1 MGKTLADHVKD
12 YLTPS
17 LLIGAIIAGAYYGGD
32 FLKGEEAYKEA
43 LKEVTFDNSKQ
54 KNKVI
59 EHVNVE
65 YSPVNVYKQ
74 SDTLKRQQNGIKL
87 LMEKQ
92 NLIMDSIYKQTTVR
106 DSINTIE
113 EAVKNRSRNA
123 REDKMNIIIE
133 GLDNINKRLDSIK
146 Q

>member
-1 MGKTLADHVKD
+1 MKKTFADHIKD

-17 LLIGAIIAGAYYGGD
+17 LLIGAIIYGAYYGGD

-54 KNKVI
+54 KNDHI
-59 EHVNVE
+59 DHVNTK
-65 YSPVNVYKQ
+65 YNPVNVYKQ
-74 SDTLKRQQNGIKL
+74 ADTLKRQQNGIKL
-87 LMEKQ
+87 LMENQ
-92 NLIMDSIYKQTTVR
+92 NSIMDSIYRQNNKR
-106 DSINTIE
+106 DSINIIE
-113 EAVKNRSRNA
+113 EAKKNRSRDA

-133 GLDNINKRLDSIK
+133 GLENINKRFDSIK